1 MMRHS
6 LLDDPLFRT
15 RTDGGEAARG
25 RSLPQVLGALMG
37 SDDVSF
43 DALQPHQKQAW
54 HCFLAQL
61 AAMAVARETGGE
73 PPTDAGGWR
82 DALVGLAKGSEAA
95 WHLVVSDLSEPAFL
109 QPPVPEGSLDDFSA
123 DLPTP
128 DQLDVLI
135 SSKNHTL
142 KPGRHGTPELDD
154 WIFALLT
161 LQTTQGY
168 KGRHYGISRMNAG
181 SANRPFVGLTPSLS
195 SGRWFRHDL
204 QMLLDSRSDIAETYG
219 YDLQG
224 NPLLWFVPW
233 DGEEQIDLYSCD
245 PYYIEICRRIRFDS
259 DMTCCQKRST
269 AYRITPEH
277 GDSGITGDPWAPID
291 VEEKKLLNPSGNAFS
306 YSKMHEILF
315 GGKYAYPP
323 SLRPVSSEEDIAY
336 VVARTLVRGQGVT
349 EGLHERVIQI
359 SGYNEEYWGE
369 GPAAA
374 QIAAESERRLGRVNE
389 VRSKVLAPSIR
400 VYIKGR
406 DKDLSD
412 DEQDLSDDEQ
422 DALWSQVN
430 RFDEAVD
437 PSFFE
442 RLWETPDLTD
452 DERYAFWDDVLLDAA
467 RTVFEESSTLC
478 PKTSGRY
485 WDRKSR
491 ATSIFE
497 GAIRNTLTSATAFNE

>member
-6 LLDDPLFRT
+6 LLDDPLFRV
-15 RTDGGEAARG
+15 REDGEVTSGQ
-25 RSLPQVLGALMG
+25 SLPQVLDALMHA
-37 SDDVSF
+37 DDVSF
-43 DALQPHQKQAW
+43 ETLQPHQKQAW

-61 AAMAVARETGGE
+61 AAMAVARETDGQ
-73 PPTDAGGWR
+73 PPADAGGWR
-82 DALVGLAKGSEAA
+82 DALVSLANSSEAA
-95 WHLVVSDLSEPAFL
+95 WHLAVEDLSKPAFL
-109 QPPVPEGSLDDFSA
+109 QPPVPEGSLDDFNA

-128 DQLDVLI
+128 DQLGVLI

-142 KPGRHGTPELDD
+142 KPGHHSTPELDD

-181 SANRPFVGLTPSLS
+181 SANRPYVGLTPSLS
-195 SGRWFRHDL
+195 LGRWFRRDL
-204 QMLLDSRSDIAETYG
+204 RMLLDSRSDTANAHN
-219 YDLQG
+219 YDLG
-224 NPLLWFVPW
+224 GKALLWLVPW
-233 DGEEQIDLYSCD
+233 DGEEPIDLYSCD
-245 PYYIEICRRIRFDS
+245 PHYIEVCRRIRFS
-259 DMTCCQKRST
+259 GNMICHQKRST
-269 AYRITPEH
+269 AYRIVPEH
-277 GDSGITGDPWAPID
+277 GSNGITGDPWAPID
-291 VEEKKLLNPSGNAFS
+291 VEEKKVLNPSGNAFS
-306 YSKMHEILF
+306 YDKMHRILF
-315 GGKYAYPP
+315 SGRYAQPP
-323 SLRPVSSEEDIAY
+323 SMKPINDEKDTVY

-374 QIAAESERRLGRVNE
+374 QIAAESERRLGRVE
-389 VRSKVLAPSIR
+389 DVRSKVLAPSIR
-400 VYIKGR
+400 VYIKDR
-406 DKDLSD
+406 D
-412 DEQDLSDDEQ
+412 QDLSDDEQ
-422 DALWSQVN
+422 DALWDQVS

-442 RLWETPDLTD
+442 RLWETPNLTD
-452 DERYAFWDDVLLDAA
+452 EERYAFWDDVLFDAA

-478 PKTSGRY
+478 PKTSARY
-485 WDRKSR
+485 WDRKSH